1 MRPPQCAQR
10 RGRRAFRLYTL
21 EGGVEELKQS
31 RWVGACVVAA
41 AAVLLACGG
50 GDNGPPTSPGGS
62 TDVVIT
68 LTAGARFSPNDV
80 TIDPGTTVRW
90 TSATSEFHTITPDDS
105 QQPGVWSRAT
115 SNATGTVLTHT
126 FNASGQTYTY
136 HCEPH
141 LALGM
146 TGTIRVR

>member
-1 MRPPQCAQR
+1 M
-10 RGRRAFRLYTL
+10 
-21 EGGVEELKQS
+21 EELKQS
-31 RWVGACVVAA
+31 RRAGARAVAL

-50 GDNGPPTSPGGS
+50 GYDAPPTGPGGPGDP

-68 LTAGARFSPNDV
+68 LTADARFSPSDV
-80 TIDPGTTVRW
+80 TIDPGTRVRW
-90 TSATSEFHTITPDDS
+90 TSATSELHTVTPDNA
-105 QQPGVWSRAT
+105 QQAGVWARAT
-115 SNATGTVLTHT
+115 SAATGTVLTHT

-141 LALGM
+141 LSVGM

>member
-1 MRPPQCAQR
+1 M
-10 RGRRAFRLYTL
+10 
-21 EGGVEELKQS
+21 VELKYGMPS
-31 RWVGACVVAA
+31 RARVVAI

-50 GDNGPPTSPGGS
+50 GYDGPPTGPGGS

-68 LTAGARFSPNDV
+68 LTADARFSPNDV
-80 TIDPGTTVRW
+80 TVDPGTRIRW
-90 TSATSEFHTITPDDS
+90 TSATSELHTVTPDNA
-105 QQPGVWSRAT
+105 QQAGVWARAT
-115 SNATGTVLTHT
+115 SSAVGTVLTHT

-141 LALGM
+141 LSLGM